1 MAQTLQSAVEGIPE
15 AAWTSS
21 DGTELTSQQVLS
33 QWPAERLQQPVEF
46 GEDQMGMTT
55 IRAQANGETILTMLG
70 PSGPDV
76 LPPPVP
82 RA

>member
-1 MAQTLQSAVEGIPE
+1 MAQTLKSAVEGVPE

-46 GEDQMGMTT
+46 GEDQTGMTT
-55 IRAQANGETILTMLG
+55 IRAQGNGETILTMLG

>member
-1 MAQTLQSAVEGIPE
+1 MAQTLKSAVEAIPE
-15 AAWTSS
+15 ASWTSD
-21 DGTELTSQQVLS
+21 DGTQLTSQQILD
-33 QWPAERLQQPVEF
+33 QWPAERLQQPVEY

-55 IRAQANGETILTMLG
+55 IRAQGGETLLTMLG